1 MHWLM
6 LLVSVLSVLAAAAV
20 AAAETAS
27 ETATPSAATE
37 QRPSPASEAAKKP
50 QSPPHAEGEAKAKRS
65 SAEIRKIS
73 DAYYKQCLQDWDAG
87 THMTKKEWQRTCRRL
102 VDNRVKFMVEEMG
115 K

>member
-6 LLVSVLSVLAAAAV
+6 LLVSVFFVLAAAAV
-20 AAAETAS
+20 AAPEAVLETAK
-27 ETATPSAATE
+27 PSAAAE
-37 QRPSPASEAAKKP
+37 QKASSASEAAKEP
-50 QSPPHAEGEAKAKRS
+50 QSPPPAEGEPKAKKS
-65 SAEIRKIS
+65 PAEIRKIS